1 MGKRRKLSI
10 LVIEGDRDYE
20 KTHNVVPVNWQ
31 AFNVIETFMH
41 FLPKMDLDG
50 SSKLSILFR
59 KKKDTE
65 QQYTQSDYFG
75 VSIYYVDEAEIDRQ
89 RGLKKDEKEEYYLNI
104 IVNTLKWIARAQGSD
119 AALMKI
125 IDETAQKVRDNHF
138 ELTLPVKKL
147 AKSSADGRFRAN
159 VYRHIS
165 NQGENWYVEI
175 KDKNKNISRHNI
187 DLLGKPSFVS
197 QTGVFSQ
204 SEWEGNRFVIK
215 EKFGRVTATIDIG
228 DKNT

>member
-20 KTHNVVPVNWQ
+20 KTHNVIPVNWQ

-59 KKKDTE
+59 KKKYTE

-104 IVNTLKWIARAQGSD
+104 IVNTLKWIARTQGSD
-119 AALMKI
+119 ATLMNI
-125 IDETAQKVRDNHF
+125 IDETAQK
-138 ELTLPVKKL
+138 
-147 AKSSADGRFRAN
+147 
-159 VYRHIS
+159 
-165 NQGENWYVEI
+165 
-175 KDKNKNISRHNI
+175 
-187 DLLGKPSFVS
+187 
-197 QTGVFSQ
+197 
-204 SEWEGNRFVIK
+204 
-215 EKFGRVTATIDIG
+215 
-228 DKNT
+228 